1 MNWQKILK
9 FQEQQ
14 IVQNFYDA
22 MDNYEKIMEESVSA
36 RRMGNFQ
43 TEEQVRPHLTKQL
56 EALKAIQGTIG
67 QYIQTIEGAL

>member
-22 MDNYEKIMEESVSA
+22 MDNYEKMMEESVSA

-43 TEEQVRPHLTKQL
+43 KEEQIRQHLTKQL

>member
-1 MNWQKILK
+1 
-9 FQEQQ
+9 
-14 IVQNFYDA
+14 